1 MVDRVREATRPSM
14 NASELLRMSQWI
26 SDQKDRGYTYESQE
40 IEDGF
45 VTVKMLSKDRRI
57 FAKKKFKLET
67 RKD

>member
-1 MVDRVREATRPSM
+1 M